1 MRWVVITILFL
12 MAHICWAGEED
23 LPPRGEGPIAFEV
36 DVHSFRWRGGEGF
49 EEVTLRFPVAQ
60 FAFEQKKDQVFVARY
75 RPSLR
80 VLDGNGKVVQQVE
93 AESQMTAESLDDT
106 TDPNR
111 MFLDM
116 VQVRLPA
123 GTYRGELTLS
133 DLTTGRSGVA
143 VFEIISPVYQPN
155 ALGMSDLYMAVGFN
169 PTHAHKHLEIFRKNG
184 RIVVPNPSRQYPASS
199 PLFFYFEVYDLGFQ
213 AYDLNMA
220 VLDRYGH
227 VVRDELRSFPGVRGD
242 VHFAEGVSLDG
253 LLPGIYR
260 LQVTVKTAQ
269 ETIRRVRKFRIEG
282 DAPVPADTFDDQR
295 MATARMLLAQY
306 GGEEKAALYDR
317 LDRVE
322 KARFLYGYWL
332 GENPVVASGYY
343 GPRLGYGWLDV
354 TPALLKGIGLERDLR
369 KRIDSGYVARLAS
382 PDTMRASQARV
393 VMETVLKREPDDL
406 LAKAGMGYAYFAGGN
421 LPYGERWFQDVHR
434 EGGVLPEVYL
444 GLGLAHLGR
453 KDWKDAKT
461 AFGQALALRPHWR
474 FAKMQVY
481 VTQFLADGE
490 IGALDSL
497 LVLSPRHGE
506 WWYAKGRLLEQ
517 RGDWAG
523 AADAYTRQALV
534 NPQHERARFD
544 LARVLFRQ
552 ERFGDAA
559 AVWQYLF
566 ETKPTLRLASL
577 DPLLSTYLKTG
588 ETGAAQKVISSYL
601 RTVDEQTRAL
611 LEDIRLIASAEEL
624 AAYQGLPEEKR
635 PAFVRGFWQK
645 RDPTP
650 VTPGNERLV
659 EHYRRVLHA
668 KTHFSSGKKPWDKRG
683 EIYIR
688 YGPPAHVSKSDD
700 IRYET
705 DADVVKVKDR
715 LLMGIPFEGRKEIVA
730 RMGRLRTST
739 RDVHYQGEDAGDVV
753 VSDFESID
761 YELNPNRTFFGGGES
776 RNDGKYYDD
785 AQDSHRDRGAGTD
798 NIRGFP
804 LFPVDGGTRWEYWIY
819 SDIAGGIEIVFTALD
834 AQGVY
839 DFPDMPQGRILAQ
852 YNQGLWISKRPDRVV
867 SAAIGRQSE
876 IYRPRTNDLN
886 FHFDVADFS
895 GNGSRS
901 RLEVYYGVPLG
912 ALVDSA
918 RLEGQV
924 SRGIALFDSTWAPVF
939 RKTALLPFAVEDA
952 DAVLGG
958 TLLIDE
964 LALNLPPGKYHLG
977 VEVHDEERNTMGAYT
992 REIAVEPYV
1001 GDGLMMSDVEMAGSV
1016 VEDPTVKSKG
1026 GRKVVP
1032 MPSKTYQPGQPV
1044 SIYYEVYGLAKDE
1057 FGQTHYEMDYQISAK
1072 RGKPIAVTILRA
1084 IGELLG
1090 IEEEKVVTISYQ
1102 QRGTQETEYNYLE
1115 IDVTG
1120 SESGEYELAVTVRD
1134 LVGGGAVNKNVV
1146 FGIGK

>member
-1 MRWVVITILFL
+1 MRWMVIPFL
-12 MAHICWAGEED
+12 LIMAHPCWAGEVD
-23 LPPRGEGPIAFEV
+23 LPPQGEGPIAFEV

-60 FAFEQKKDQVFVARY
+60 FAFEQKKDQIFLARY

-80 VLDGNGKVVQQVE
+80 VLDDSGKVVQQVE
-93 AESQMTAESLDDT
+93 AESQMTAESLEAT

-133 DLTTGRSGVA
+133 DLATGRSGVA
-143 VFEIISPVYQPN
+143 VFEIVSPEYKSN
-155 ALGMSDLYMAVGFN
+155 TLGMSDLYTAVGFN
-169 PTHAHKHLEIFRKNG
+169 PAKAHEHLEIFRKDG
-184 RIVVPNPSRQYPASS
+184 RIVVPNPSRRYDVYS

-213 AYDLNMA
+213 AYDLHMA

-227 VVRDELRSFPGVRGD
+227 VVRDDLRSFTGVRGD
-242 VHFAEGVSLDG
+242 VHFAEGIPLDG

-260 LQVTVKTAQ
+260 LQVTVKTTE
-269 ETIRRVRKFRIEG
+269 ETIQRVRKFQIQG
-282 DAPVPADTFDDQR
+282 DAPVPADAFDEER

-306 GGEEKAALYDR
+306 GGEEKAAFYDR

-332 GENPVVASGYY
+332 GENPIVASGYY

-354 TPALLKGIGLERDLR
+354 TPALLKGIGLEGNLR
-369 KRIDSGYVARLAS
+369 KRFDNGYVAQLVD
-382 PDTMRASQARV
+382 PDTTQADQARA
-393 VMETVLKREPDDL
+393 VMETILKKEPDDL
-406 LAKAGMGYAYFAGGN
+406 LAKSGIGYAYFAGGS
-421 LPYGERWFQDVHR
+421 LPYGERLFNDVHR
-434 EGGVLPEVYL
+434 QGGVLPEVYL
-444 GLGLAHLGR
+444 GMGLAHLGR
-453 KDWKDAKT
+453 KDWKEAQT
-461 AFGQALALRPHWR
+461 AFEQALALRPNWKP
-474 FAKMQVY
+474 AKMQVH
-481 VTQFLADGE
+481 VAQFLADGK
-490 IGALDSL
+490 IGSLDSL
-497 LVLSPRHGE
+497 LVLSPRHRE
-506 WWYAKGRLLEQ
+506 WWYAKGRFLEQ
-517 RGDWAG
+517 RGDWDG
-523 AADAYTRQALV
+523 AAAAYRRQALI
-534 NPQHERARFD
+534 NPMHERARFD
-544 LARVLFRQ
+544 LARVRFRQ
-552 ERFGDAA
+552 GQFADAA
-559 AVWQYLF
+559 VAWQYLF
-566 ETKPTLRLASL
+566 DTQPALHQASL

-588 ETGAAQKVISSYL
+588 ETGAAQKVISLYL
-601 RTVDEQTRAL
+601 RTVDDQTRAL

-624 AAYQGLPEEKR
+624 AAYEGLPEEDR

-668 KTHFSSGKKPWDKRG
+668 MTHFSSGQQPWDKRG
-683 EIYIR
+683 EVYVR

-705 DADVVKVKDR
+705 DADVAKVKDR

-776 RNDGKYYDD
+776 RNDGKYYNDI
-785 AQDSHRDRGAGTD
+785 QDSHRDRGVGTD

-804 LFPVDGGTRWEYWIY
+804 LFPIDGGTRWEYWIY
-819 SDIAGGIEIVFTALD
+819 TDIAGGIEIVFTALD

-839 DFPDMPQGRILAQ
+839 GFPDMPQGRVLAQ

-867 SAAIGRQSE
+867 SAAIGQQSE

-886 FHFDVADFS
+886 FHFGVADFS
-895 GNGSRS
+895 GDGTRS
-901 RLEVYYGVPLG
+901 RLEIYYGVPLA
-912 ALVDSA
+912 ALVDRA

-924 SRGIALFDSTWAPVF
+924 SRGIALFDSLWTPVF
-939 RKTALLPFAVEDA
+939 RKTALLPFSVSDA
-952 DAVLGG
+952 ESVLGG

-977 VEVHDEERNTMGAYT
+977 VEVHDQERNTMGAYT
-992 REIAVEPYV
+992 REIEVEPYV
-1001 GDGLMMSDVEMAGSV
+1001 GSGLMMSDVEMAGSV
-1016 VEDPTVKSKG
+1016 VEDPKVKTKG

-1032 MPSKTYQPGQPV
+1032 MPSKTYHPGQPV

-1057 FGQTHYEMDYQISAK
+1057 FGQTHYEMDYQITAK
-1072 RGKPIAVTILRA
+1072 KGKPIAVTILRA

-1090 IEEEKVVTISYQ
+1090 IEEKKVVTISYQ
-1102 QRGTQETEYNYLE
+1102 QHGTQETEHNYLE

-1120 SESGEYELAVTVRD
+1120 SESGQYALEVMVRD
-1134 LVGGGAVNKNVV
+1134 LIGGASVNKDVV